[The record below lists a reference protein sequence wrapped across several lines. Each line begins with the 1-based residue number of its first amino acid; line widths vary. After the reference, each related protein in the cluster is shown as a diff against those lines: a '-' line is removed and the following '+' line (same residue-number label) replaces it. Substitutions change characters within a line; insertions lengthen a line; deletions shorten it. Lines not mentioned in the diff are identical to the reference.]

1 MKFFHV
7 NYNEWKKNRIILII
21 IIIKFVISAIIN
33 EINNIGSKNIVF
45 LFKRCQKKNE
55 GILYNAVCE

>member
-1 MKFFHV
+1 M
-7 NYNEWKKNRIILII
+7 NEKKNRIILI